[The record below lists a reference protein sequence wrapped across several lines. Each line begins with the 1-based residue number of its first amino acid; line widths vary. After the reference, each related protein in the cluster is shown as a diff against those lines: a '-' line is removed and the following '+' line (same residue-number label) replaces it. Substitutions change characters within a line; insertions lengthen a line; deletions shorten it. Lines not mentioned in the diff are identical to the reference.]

1 MMFGRDMLG
10 DEMPWLVPLFFGS
23 IAIWLFPKTIES
35 FAKDRSQRL
44 LMALRWLPFTLLAV
58 IVSLRM
64 SSILGHDTDHLE
76 VISYLQTD
84 SSLTDRLH
92 VLFAGDGI
100 VEWMLLPLVYLFAW
114 NGQGMKGAWKD
125 EHLQKFKRTL
135 ALMLLVSATMFFDDS
150 AYIAPG
156 SFPLTPIPGPSI
168 DVWMVVTLLIAE
180 VVVISG
186 LMSMY
191 GPSQK
196 MKTHGNRM
204 YLPTSPLYLTAFA
217 YLAMAF
223 MDSSVFDAEWWIDP
237 YQDDKVAMMWMWIF
251 VGFNLHVFGR
261 PIRDIDSKLGA
272 GDGRSRALA
281 FSIGVSLA
289 LLIVVTSWLMHQ
301 QDAPDAT
308 AIRSSFW
315 LVGWISVMMAMVLL
329 LPMLGFDDGSRPEL
343 DWARW
348 TLLFGPMLLFVVHP
362 YSPFLLLGSWFALIA
377 TMALP
382 WMLER
387 EARTLPLWQVAG
399 LSGAMIAVFSATLL
413 SGQGMIMVVPLGGL
427 LAVLSSMMML
437 RHASA

>member
-1 MMFGRDMLG
+1 
-10 DEMPWLVPLFFGS
+10 
-23 IAIWLFPKTIES
+23 
-35 FAKDRSQRL
+35 
-44 LMALRWLPFTLLAV
+44 MALRWLPFTLLAV

-84 SSLTDRLH
+84 SSLIDRLH

-114 NGQGMKGAWKD
+114 TGQGMNGTWKA
-125 EHLQKFKRTL
+125 EHLHKFKRTL

-150 AYIAPG
+150 AYIAPE
-156 SFPLTPIPGPSI
+156 SFPLTPIPSPSI
-168 DVWMVVTLLIAE
+168 DVWMAVTLLIAE
-180 VVVISG
+180 VAIISG

-191 GPSQK
+191 GPSK
-196 MKTHGNRM
+196 KAELYRTRM
-204 YLPTSPLYLTAFA
+204 YLPTSPIYLTAFA

-223 MDSSVFDAEWWIDP
+223 LDSSVFDNEWWIDP
-237 YQDDKVAMMWMWIF
+237 YQDDKVGMMWMWMF
-251 VGFNLHVFGR
+251 VAFNLHVFGR
-261 PIRDIDSKLGA
+261 PLRDIDSKLGA

-281 FSIGVSLA
+281 FSIGISLA
-289 LLIVVTSWLMHQ
+289 VLIVVTSWLMHQ
-301 QDAPDAT
+301 QDAPNAT

-315 LVGWISVMMAMVLL
+315 LVGWIAVMMATVLL

-348 TLLFGPMLLFVVHP
+348 ALLFGPMILFVVHP
-362 YSPFLLLGSWFALIA
+362 YSPFLLLGSWFALVA
-377 TMALP
+377 TMVLP

-387 EARTLPLWQVAG
+387 EAKTVPVWQVVG
-399 LSGAMIAVFSATLL
+399 LSAAMIIVFSATLL
-413 SGQGMIMVVPLGGL
+413 SGQGMNMAVPLGGVF
-427 LAVLSSMMML
+427 AVLSSMMML

>member
-1 MMFGRDMLG
+1 
-10 DEMPWLVPLFFGS
+10 
-23 IAIWLFPKTIES
+23 
-35 FAKDRSQRL
+35 
-44 LMALRWLPFTLLAV
+44 MALRWLPFTLLAV

-84 SSLTDRLH
+84 SSLIDRLH

-114 NGQGMKGAWKD
+114 TGQGMNGTWKA
-125 EHLQKFKRTL
+125 EHLHKFKRTL

-150 AYIAPG
+150 AYIAPE
-156 SFPLTPIPGPSI
+156 SFPITPIPSPSI
-168 DVWMVVTLLIAE
+168 DVWMAVTLLIAE
-180 VVVISG
+180 VAIISG

-191 GPSQK
+191 GPSK
-196 MKTHGNRM
+196 KAELYRTRM
-204 YLPTSPLYLTAFA
+204 YLPTSPIYLTAFA

-223 MDSSVFDAEWWIDP
+223 LDSSVFDNEWWIDP
-237 YQDDKVAMMWMWIF
+237 YQDDKVGMMWMWMF

-261 PIRDIDSKLGA
+261 PLRDIDSKLGA

-281 FSIGVSLA
+281 FSIGISLA
-289 LLIVVTSWLMHQ
+289 VLIVVTSWLMHQ
-301 QDAPDAT
+301 QDAPNAT

-315 LVGWISVMMAMVLL
+315 LVGWIAVMMATVLL

-348 TLLFGPMLLFVVHP
+348 ALLFGPMILFVVHP
-362 YSPFLLLGSWFALIA
+362 YSPFLLLGSWFALVA
-377 TMALP
+377 TMVLP

-387 EARTLPLWQVAG
+387 EAKTVPVWQVVG
-399 LSGAMIAVFSATLL
+399 LSTAMIIVFSATLL
-413 SGQGMIMVVPLGGL
+413 SGQGMNMAVPLGGVF
-427 LAVLSSMMML
+427 AVLSSMMML

>member
-1 MMFGRDMLG
+1 
-10 DEMPWLVPLFFGS
+10 
-23 IAIWLFPKTIES
+23 
-35 FAKDRSQRL
+35 
-44 LMALRWLPFTLLAV
+44 MALRWLPFTLLAV

-84 SSLTDRLH
+84 SSLIDRLH

-114 NGQGMKGAWKD
+114 TGQGMNGTWKA
-125 EHLQKFKRTL
+125 EHLHKFKRTL

-150 AYIAPG
+150 AYIAPE
-156 SFPLTPIPGPSI
+156 SFPLTPIPSPSI
-168 DVWMVVTLLIAE
+168 DVWMAVTLLIAE
-180 VVVISG
+180 VAIISG

-191 GPSQK
+191 GPSK
-196 MKTHGNRM
+196 KADLYRTRM
-204 YLPTSPLYLTAFA
+204 YLPTSPIYLTAFA

-223 MDSSVFDAEWWIDP
+223 LDSSVFDNEWWIDP
-237 YQDDKVAMMWMWIF
+237 YQDDKVGMMWMWMF

-261 PIRDIDSKLGA
+261 PLRDIDSKLGA

-281 FSIGVSLA
+281 FSIGISLA
-289 LLIVVTSWLMHQ
+289 VLIVVTSWLMHQ
-301 QDAPDAT
+301 QDAPNAT

-315 LVGWISVMMAMVLL
+315 LVGWIAVMMATVLL

-348 TLLFGPMLLFVVHP
+348 ALLFGPMILFVVHP
-362 YSPFLLLGSWFALIA
+362 YSPFLLLGSWFALVA
-377 TMALP
+377 TMVLP

-387 EARTLPLWQVAG
+387 EAKTVPVWQVVG
-399 LSGAMIAVFSATLL
+399 LSAAMIIVFSATLL
-413 SGQGMIMVVPLGGL
+413 SGQGMNMAVPLGGVF
-427 LAVLSSMMML
+427 AVLSSMMML

>member
-1 MMFGRDMLG
+1 
-10 DEMPWLVPLFFGS
+10 
-23 IAIWLFPKTIES
+23 
-35 FAKDRSQRL
+35 
-44 LMALRWLPFTLLAV
+44 MALRWLPFTLLAV

-84 SSLTDRLH
+84 SSLIDRLH

-114 NGQGMKGAWKD
+114 TGQGMNGTWKA
-125 EHLQKFKRTL
+125 EHLHKFKRTL

-150 AYIAPG
+150 AYIAPE
-156 SFPLTPIPGPSI
+156 SFPLTPIPSPSI
-168 DVWMVVTLLIAE
+168 DVWMAVTLLIAE
-180 VVVISG
+180 VAIISG

-191 GPSQK
+191 GPSK
-196 MKTHGNRM
+196 KAELYRTRM
-204 YLPTSPLYLTAFA
+204 YLPTSPIYLTAFA

-223 MDSSVFDAEWWIDP
+223 LDSSVFDNEWWIDP
-237 YQDDKVAMMWMWIF
+237 YQDDKVGMMWMWMF

-261 PIRDIDSKLGA
+261 PLRDIDSKLGA

-281 FSIGVSLA
+281 FSIGISLA
-289 LLIVVTSWLMHQ
+289 VLIVVTSWLMHQ
-301 QDAPDAT
+301 QDAPNAT

-315 LVGWISVMMAMVLL
+315 LVGWIAVMMATVLL

-348 TLLFGPMLLFVVHP
+348 ALLFGPMILFVVHP
-362 YSPFLLLGSWFALIA
+362 YSPFLLLGSWFALVA
-377 TMALP
+377 TMVLP

-387 EARTLPLWQVAG
+387 EAKTVPVWQVVG
-399 LSGAMIAVFSATLL
+399 LSAAMIIVFSATLL
-413 SGQGMIMVVPLGGL
+413 SGQGMNMAVPLGGVF
-427 LAVLSSMMML
+427 AVLSSMMML